1 MRCHKYDDY
10 LRGIMNLSELKDHVQ
25 SCEDCNKE
33 YHLDSQI
40 MERSKKLN
48 QNLTVPDLWPS
59 IKKEIEMEEIPHPGF
74 RFRKKLILAAAA
86 MIMITAAIWVV
97 NLLHRDV
104 GDERILSSKA
114 LEKVKEAEKVYID
127 AIRDLED
134 SAYLRLETTSEP
146 LAQLYRNKLS
156 LIDQQI
162 RNCQEALENNSAN
175 SHIRRYLLAALQDKQ
190 KTLKDILQTNS

>member
-1 MRCHKYDDY
+1 
-10 LRGIMNLSELKDHVQ
+10 
-25 SCEDCNKE
+25 
-33 YHLDSQI
+33 

-59 IKKEIEMEEIPHPGF
+59 IQKEIEKEEIPQPVF

-86 MIMITAAIWVV
+86 MIMITAAVWVV
-97 NLLHRDV
+97 NLVQRDV
-104 GDERILSSKA
+104 GEGRILSSRA
-114 LEKVKEAEKVYID
+114 LEKVREAEKAYIA
-127 AIRDLED
+127 AINELEE
-134 SAYLRLETTSEP
+134 SAYQRIETTREP

-162 RNCQEALENNSAN
+162 RNCEEALQNNPAN

-190 KTLKDILQTNS
+190 KTLKDILQASS